1 MKKIG
6 LIGGIGPESTLLYYK
21 KLVYQLQREVGPT
34 FFPHLAIESLNVFDV
49 LAFCE
54 NKDLEGLVSYLMNGI
69 NNLIVGGAEVI
80 ALTGNTPHIVFD
92 QLQKSSSVQLISIVE
107 ATKDEA
113 QHQGYT
119 KVGLL
124 GTKFT
129 MQEEFFKSPFIK
141 AGISIVTPHNDEQ
154 LFIADKISKELEHG
168 VVSDETQ
175 KVMLQIVQRMHDDDG
190 IDAIILGCTE
200 LPLIFMGTALP
211 IPTLDTL
218 DIHIQKMLIAVKN

>member
-92 QLQKSSSVQLISIVE
+92 QLQKSSSVQLISI
-107 ATKDEA
+107 
-113 QHQGYT
+113 G
-119 KVGLL
+119 
-124 GTKFT
+124 
-129 MQEEFFKSPFIK
+129 
-141 AGISIVTPHNDEQ
+141 
-154 LFIADKISKELEHG
+154 
-168 VVSDETQ
+168 
-175 KVMLQIVQRMHDDDG
+175 
-190 IDAIILGCTE
+190 ILGEYIGRIYEEVKGRPAYT
-200 LPLIFMGTALP
+200 
-211 IPTLDTL
+211 
-218 DIHIQKMLIAVKN
+218 IAEIAGLEIN